1 MTRVNAKYV
10 RFDAEGE
17 CEILPNDESR
27 VLNTESPKE

>member
-17 CEILPNDESR
+17 WESVPNDKSR
-27 VLNTESPKE
+27 VLNGFEKN